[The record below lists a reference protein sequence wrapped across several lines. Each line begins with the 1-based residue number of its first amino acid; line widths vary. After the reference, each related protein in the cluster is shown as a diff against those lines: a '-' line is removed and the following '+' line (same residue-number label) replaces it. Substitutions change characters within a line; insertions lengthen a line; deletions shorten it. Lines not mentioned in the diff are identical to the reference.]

1 MNKGLAQGLM
11 VHFLS
16 FDRGQGDLLYHPL
29 STVHYLGFTTSL
41 VVNDETKNL
50 NQTRFAKVKIL

>member
-1 MNKGLAQGLM
+1 MRKGLAQGLM

-16 FDRGQGDLLYHPL
+16 FDRGQGDRLYHPL
-29 STVHYLGFTTSL
+29 STVNYLGFTTSL

-50 NQTRFAKVKIL
+50 N